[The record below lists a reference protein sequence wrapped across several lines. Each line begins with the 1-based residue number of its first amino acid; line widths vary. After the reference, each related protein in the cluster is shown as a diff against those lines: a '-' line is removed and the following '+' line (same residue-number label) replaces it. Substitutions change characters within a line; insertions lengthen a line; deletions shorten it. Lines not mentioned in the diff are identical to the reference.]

1 MGSKSGLALRRIS
14 GHCTVTADK
23 IHAWYLLDP
32 QGWSFRP
39 EAVREQLIIDAADVY
54 AQLVHRNIH
63 IRVTTRPYPVER
75 MGGRPRRECA
85 GAFAGLA

>member
-39 EAVREQLIIDAADVY
+39 DAVREQLIVDGADVY
-54 AQLVHRNIH
+54 AQLRQAQHPPPRHHPSV
-63 IRVTTRPYPVER
+63 PGQQL
-75 MGGRPRRECA
+75 GGRPRRERA
-85 GAFAGLA
+85 GAPAGVA